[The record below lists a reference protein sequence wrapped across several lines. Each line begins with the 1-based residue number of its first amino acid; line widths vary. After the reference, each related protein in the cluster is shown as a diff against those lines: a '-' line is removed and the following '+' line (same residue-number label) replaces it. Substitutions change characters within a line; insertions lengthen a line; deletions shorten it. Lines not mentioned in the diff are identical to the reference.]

1 MIELEQ
7 PHWAKTQGHSSILR
21 IAEFQ
26 TRASTSLG
34 TTNFLS
40 TATVKA
46 LHQPLDIMDVIFL
59 PQADVPKAAIL
70 LGCKGSAKATDIQTL
85 ASESVDQGLLGI
97 VVWYASAIDGLRFE
111 PSWDVSSSKG
121 SVKAFQAAL
130 ALFKASIQ

>member
-34 TTNFLS
+34 TTNFQS
-40 TATVKA
+40 TAPATGY
-46 LHQPLDIMDVIFL
+46 HGCYFF

-70 LGCKGSAKATDIQTL
+70 LGCKGSANAADIQTL

-121 SVKAFQAAL
+121 SVKALQAAM
-130 ALFKASIQ
+130 ALFKSSIQ